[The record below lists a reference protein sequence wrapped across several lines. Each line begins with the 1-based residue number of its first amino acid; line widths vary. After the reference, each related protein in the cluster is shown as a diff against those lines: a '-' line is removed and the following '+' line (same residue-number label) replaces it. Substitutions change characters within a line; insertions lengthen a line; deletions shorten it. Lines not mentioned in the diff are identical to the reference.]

1 MVLNMLDQR
10 SINKVDALDPAKYSF
25 TQQKL
30 EAMLIG
36 ELDFLICDDIFV
48 LDTELLQACR
58 QEAQALGKQE
68 DLMLE
73 AGFGRGIEYSKDK
86 KVRGDKFLWL
96 TQAIDGEQQLDGIS
110 NIKVLVER
118 LTPIRDAINT

>member
-10 SINKVDALDPAKYSF
+10 PINKIVALDPAKYAF

-30 EAMLIG
+30 EAMLKG
-36 ELDFLICDDIFV
+36 ELDFLICDDIFA
-48 LDTELLQACR
+48 LDTEFLQACR
-58 QEAQALGKQE
+58 LEAQALGKQE

-86 KVRGDKFLWL
+86 KVRGDKFIWL
-96 TQAIDGEQQLDGIS
+96 TQAIDGDYQLDGIS
-110 NIKVLVER
+110 SIKVLVEK